1 MNLESFDSY
10 VKNNSTVTSR
20 DRARFL
26 ETELISNTKDYFEFG
41 CKGSYENRY
50 IVSIELVRE
59 KIANVSCNCPFEY
72 NGLCKHIIAVIR
84 DLKIGLDNKEILRID
99 GGKVGVEIVANNR
112 NIFSLPKG
120 VMNWEA
126 IKKSGPEGDS
136 FYTVKILAI
145 SETEISTQVSIWQSH
160 RQQFTYDVKTEVLT
174 TECSCSMANKMC
186 EHRINALKKIIRV
199 FGPNYF
205 AKNFLESKISE
216 HLAQFNLTLKDDYES
231 IFQYEITVEGIKI
244 ISKYKNIKSAETIGE
259 TLYDDEVAE
268 FQAQIPYRNTA
279 TTEQGLGFC
288 FIARKN
294 DFESFIP
301 VRAKMNK
308 ARTDLSSSFEG
319 IDTMDMDKIWLNFSE
334 EKIQNIV
341 VKTLQIDLLIQE
353 HFIESNRPNLGRALE
368 LQKSII
374 PHLKDAFL
382 YFSDSRRTLVR
393 KNLEP
398 LSIVEKPIKLFFK
411 LTESEW
417 FYNLKAMIEVED
429 KKYNI
434 NASKVILSPTFV
446 KIADKLYPI
455 EQADLSLALQHYS
468 QNAEANYFKKDWNQ
482 VSKNIIQPLSKKYEI
497 QTTIFKRDKAALE
510 EQTLERQVYITDL
523 GGQHIVFKPV
533 VKYGEQLIPIYSPE
547 LLWSKDDLE
556 NRSYKD
562 RNQAF
567 EDNFR
572 EDFVQL
578 HPAFAT
584 QEGPYYL
591 QPEQLFE
598 NYWMLHAIDR
608 MKQHGAEVFG
618 ANQLS
623 SFKFNIH
630 KPAISISLKSDIDW
644 FDMEIKIS
652 FGDQKVDLKELQ
664 KAFVKNTN
672 YVLLGDGTLGV
683 LPEEWMKKFAIY
695 FKAGDVKKN
704 SIQMSNFQFGIIDEL
719 YEEMHAKPEFL
730 EELYRKKQRLQHIES
745 IETIPVP
752 KTIKASLRDYQQHGL
767 NWLAFLDK
775 NQIGG
780 CLADDMGLGKT
791 LQTIA
796 FLEYLKRKDKNTLPS
811 LIIAPTSLVFNWNN
825 EIAKFCPSLKAL
837 NFTGSSRMEHRDDF
851 NQYDLVISTYGSL
864 LNDVESLK
872 DFKFNYVILDESQAI
887 KNPNSKRYK
896 AVRLLHSNNR
906 LVLTGTPIEN
916 NTFDLYAQLNFL
928 NPGLLGNMS
937 HFRNQFSDHIDK
949 EKNVETAQLLNK
961 IISPFILRRTKEQ
974 VAKELPDKTE
984 SVIFCEMGKEQ
995 RQVYD
1000 SFKNKYRDYLLNKID
1015 ENGVEKSQMYV
1026 LEGLTKLRQ
1035 ICNSTALIN
1044 NEEDYGNYSAKL
1056 ELLIENIKEKTGKH
1070 KILVFSQFV
1079 KMLQIVKTRLEE
1091 EQITYEYL
1099 DGQTRNRQENVENFQ
1114 NNEDVRVFLISL
1126 KAGGTGLNLTEAD
1139 YVFIVD
1145 PWWNPAVENQ
1155 AIDRCYRIGQT
1166 KNVMAYRMIC
1176 KDTIEEKIVML
1187 QNKKTKVASSIIS
1200 IDDEKKSF
1208 DVNEIRELFS

>member
-10 VKNNSTVTSR
+10 VKNNSTVISR

-26 ETELISNTKDYFEFG
+26 ETELISHTKDYFEFG

-50 IVSIELVRE
+50 IVGIELVRE

-84 DLKIGLDNKEILRID
+84 DLKSGLANKDILRVD
-99 GGKVGVEIVANNR
+99 GKAGADKAGSNK
-112 NIFSLPKG
+112 NILSLPKG
-120 VMNWEA
+120 MMNWEA
-126 IKKSGPEGDS
+126 IAKVATPGDS
-136 FYTVKILAI
+136 YYTVKIMAI
-145 SETEISTQVSIWQSH
+145 SDLEISTQVSSWQSH
-160 RQQFTYDVKTEVLT
+160 RQQFSYDPKTALLH
-174 TECSCSMANKMC
+174 TECSCSLANKLC

-199 FGPNYF
+199 FGADYFSKNY
-205 AKNFLESKISE
+205 LERKIAE
-216 HLAQFNLTLKDDYES
+216 HLAPFNLTLNDDYQS
-231 IFQYEITVEGIKI
+231 IFQYEMTLEGLKVS
-244 ISKYKNIKSAETIGE
+244 SKFKNIKSAVAASES
-259 TLYDDEVAE
+259 LYADEATAL
-268 FQAQIPYRNTA
+268 QAQIPFRSSEV
-279 TTEQGLGFC
+279 TERGLGFC
-288 FIARKN
+288 FIARKKE
-294 DFESFIP
+294 FEALIP
-301 VRAKMNK
+301 VTGKMNK
-308 ARTDLSSSFEG
+308 ARTDISSSFEK
-319 IDTMDMDKIWLNFSE
+319 IDALDIDQIWLNFPQ
-334 EKIQNIV
+334 EKTQNLLI
-341 VKTLQIDLLIQE
+341 KTLQLNRLIQE
-353 HFIESNRPNLGRALE
+353 YFFDSDLAVLGRVIA
-368 LQKSII
+368 LQKTII
-374 PHLKDAFL
+374 PDLKEAYL
-382 YFSDSRRTLVR
+382 YASDSRRTLVR
-393 KNLEP
+393 KHLEP
-398 LSIVEKPIKLFFK
+398 LSLEEKPVKLFFK
-411 LTESEW
+411 LTESDW

-434 NASKVILSPTFV
+434 TATKVILSPTWV
-446 KIADKLYPI
+446 KIENKLYPI
-455 EQADLSLALQHYS
+455 DSADLSLTLQHYAE
-468 QNAEANYFKKDWNQ
+468 NGEANYFKKDWDQ
-482 VSKNIIQPLSKKYEI
+482 VYKNIIQPLSKRYEI
-497 QTTIFKRDKAALE
+497 QTTILKREKTPVEAAY
-510 EQTLERQVYITDL
+510 LERQVYITDV
-523 GGQHIVFKPV
+523 GGQYIAFKPV

-547 LLWSKDDLE
+547 LLWNAADSSKL
-556 NRSYKD
+556 SYRERD
-562 RNQAF
+562 QAF

-572 EDFVQL
+572 EDFTAL
-578 HPAFAT
+578 HPAFAD

-591 QPEQLFE
+591 EPEQLFE

-608 MKQHGAEVFG
+608 MKQQGAAVFG
-618 ANQLS
+618 ANQLA

-644 FDMEIKIS
+644 FDMEIKIT
-652 FGDQKVDLKELQ
+652 FGDQQVDLKELQ
-664 KAFVKNTN
+664 KAFVKNSN
-672 YVLLGDGTLGV
+672 YVVLGDGTLGV

-695 FKAGDVKKN
+695 FKAGELKKN
-704 SIQMSNFQFGIIDEL
+704 SIQLSNFQFGIIDEL
-719 YEEMHAKPEFL
+719 YEEMHTKPAFL

-745 IETIPVP
+745 IESIAVP
-752 KTIKASLRDYQQHGL
+752 KTIKATLRDYQQHGL

-811 LIIAPTSLVFNWNN
+811 LIIAPTSLVFNWNS

-837 NFTGSSRMEHRDDF
+837 NFTGTNRMEHRADF
-851 NQYDLVISTYGSL
+851 DKYDLVISTYGSL
-864 LNDVESLK
+864 LNDVASLK
-872 DFKFNYVILDESQAI
+872 DFKFNYIILDESQAI

-928 NPGLLGNMS
+928 NPGLLGNMN

-949 EKNVETAQLLNK
+949 DKNVETAQLLNK

-1015 ENGVEKSQMYV
+1015 ENGIEKSQMYV

-1044 NEEDYGNYSAKL
+1044 SEEDYGNYSAKL
-1056 ELLIENIKEKTGKH
+1056 EILIENIKEKTGKH

-1176 KDTIEEKIVML
+1176 KDTIEEKIVTL
-1187 QNKKTKVASSIIS
+1187 QRKKTRVASSIIS

-1208 DVNEIRELFS
+1208 DVNEIRELFR

>member
-1 MNLESFDSY
+1 MNLESFDTY

-26 ETELISNTKDYFEFG
+26 DTELISNTKDYFEFG
-41 CKGSYENRY
+41 CTGSYENRY
-50 IVSIELVRE
+50 VVSVELVRD
-59 KIANVSCNCPFEY
+59 KIANVSCNCPFDY

-84 DLKIGLDNKEILRID
+84 DLKTGLDNKEILRVD
-99 GGKVGVEIVANNR
+99 GKDGLGPVTNNK
-112 NIFSLPKG
+112 NVLVLPKG
-120 VMNWEA
+120 IMNWET
-126 IKKSGPEGDS
+126 IKKSGPEAES
-136 FYTVKILAI
+136 FYTVKII
-145 SETEISTQVSIWQSH
+145 EMTDVEIITQVSMWQSH
-160 RQQFTYDVKTEVLT
+160 KQQFTYNPKTELLT
-174 TECSCSMANKMC
+174 TECTCSISNKMC
-186 EHRINALKKIIRV
+186 EHRINALKKIIRT
-199 FGPNYF
+199 FGINYF
-205 AKNFLESKISE
+205 AKNFLQSKIAE
-216 HLAQFNLTLKDDYES
+216 HLAQFSLSLKDDYES
-231 IFQYEITVEGIKI
+231 IFQYELTLEGLKVT
-244 ISKYKNIKSAETIGE
+244 SKFKNIKSAVSIDASIHENEI
-259 TLYDDEVAE
+259 AE
-268 FQAQIPYRNTA
+268 FQAQIPYKAVDVTN
-279 TTEQGLGFC
+279 QGLGFC
-288 FIARKN
+288 FIARRK
-294 DFESFIP
+294 DFEAFVPIK
-301 VRAKMNK
+301 AKMNK
-308 ARTDLSSSFEG
+308 AQTDLSSSFEQ
-319 IDTMDMDKIWLNFSE
+319 IDTFDIDKIWLTFPE
-334 EKIQNIV
+334 EKRQNLMIKV
-341 VKTLQIDLLIQE
+341 LQINRLLQNHREE
-353 HFIESNRPNLGRALE
+353 HSLQSLGRAIE
-368 LQKSII
+368 LQKTII
-374 PHLKDAFL
+374 ADLQQSYI

-398 LSIVEKPIKLFFK
+398 LTVEEKPIKLFFK

-417 FYNLKAMIEVED
+417 FYNLKPMIEVED

-434 NASKVILSPTFV
+434 TASKVVLSPTFV
-446 KIADKLYPI
+446 KIENKLYPI
-455 EQADLSLALQHYS
+455 DTADLSLALEHY
-468 QNAEANYFKKDWNQ
+468 AADGEANYLKKDWDQ
-482 VSKNIIQPLSKKYEI
+482 VYQNIIKPMSRKYEI
-497 QTTIFKRDKAALE
+497 QTKIFRKENTLTNE
-510 EQTLERQVYITDL
+510 ETLERQVYITDV

-547 LLWSKDDLE
+547 LLWNESDLE

-562 RNQAF
+562 RNQSF
-567 EDNFR
+567 EDNFK
-572 EDFVQL
+572 EDFVGL
-578 HPAFAT
+578 HPAFAK
-584 QEGPYYL
+584 QEGPYFL
-591 QPEQLFE
+591 EPEQLFE

-608 MKQHGAEVFG
+608 MKQQGAAVFG

-630 KPAISISLKSDIDW
+630 KPSISISLKSDIDW

-664 KAFVKNTN
+664 KAFLKKSN
-672 YVLLGDGTLGV
+672 YVVLGDGTLGV

-695 FKAGDVKKN
+695 FKTGDVKKN

-719 YEEMHAKPEFL
+719 YEEMHTKPEFL
-730 EELYRKKQRLQHIES
+730 EELYQKKRRLQHIES
-745 IETIPVP
+745 IDAIPVP
-752 KTIKASLRDYQQHGL
+752 KTIKATLRDYQQHGL

-837 NFTGSSRMEHRDDF
+837 NFTGVSRMEHRENF
-851 NQYDLVISTYGSL
+851 NQYDLIISTYGSL

-896 AVRLLHSNNR
+896 AVRLLQSNNR

-928 NPGLLGNMS
+928 NPGLLGNMN

-949 EKNVETAQLLNK
+949 EKNVETAHLLNK

-1000 SFKNKYRDYLLNKID
+1000 SFKNRYRDYLLNKID

-1056 ELLIENIKEKTGKH
+1056 EILIENIKEKTGKH

-1200 IDDEKKSF
+1200 VDEDKKSF